1 LLQSTLLTVCL
12 PPSVRPLSADACLS
26 NQCGGEHVHP
36 SLDESKMRPVTSG
49 TAAVIRATSG
59 RRHPAPHNDV
69 IKLLMLLMLMPE

>member
-12 PPSVRPLSADACLS
+12 PPSVRPLSAAACLS

-59 RRHPAPHNDV
+59 RPRHPALYTLSDV
-69 IKLLMLLMLMPE
+69 IKLLMLMPE